1 MIRSGKEILADID
14 ATLDQLIQNAEAV
27 RNVSV
32 KILSE
37 QEVGALK
44 KTQESLL
51 ARLMDMNKLL
61 ETEKRKPLQSGNVEK
76 KIAAAS
82 ALNTLVVK
90 RFKGKEKEI
99 KRLRLPRTN
108 RSSYC

>member
-1 MIRSGKEILADID
+1 MIKSGKEILADID

-27 RNVSV
+27 RKVSL
-32 KILSE
+32 KMLSE
-37 QEVGALK
+37 QEVSSLQ

-61 ETEKRKPLQSGNVEK
+61 DTETRKPVQSGNLEK
-76 KIAAAS
+76 KIAAAN
-82 ALNTLVVK
+82 ALNAQIVK

-99 KRLRLPRTN
+99 KRLRLPRSK
-108 RSSYC
+108 RSGIC